1 MGKRKQV
8 PSPPYDPAYADVLAD
23 GGDYR
28 TRGERS
34 VHVER
39 RAQHEHEQRNR
50 AERLAERSVGESP
63 RESVVSPAVTPR
75 NSESSGSEYDE
86 SQGLSVDSLHIE
98 EEIADEEAL
107 LSESPE
113 GQGGQGA
120 QPTARAQRART

>member
-39 RAQHEHEQRNR
+39 RAQHEHEQSRR

-63 RESVVSPAVTPR
+63 REKVVSPAVTPE
-75 NSESSGSEYDE
+75 NSESSEAEYDE
-86 SQGLSVDSLHIE
+86 SQGLSVDSLH
-98 EEIADEEAL
+98 L
-107 LSESPE
+107 
-113 GQGGQGA
+113 QN
-120 QPTARAQRART
+120 T